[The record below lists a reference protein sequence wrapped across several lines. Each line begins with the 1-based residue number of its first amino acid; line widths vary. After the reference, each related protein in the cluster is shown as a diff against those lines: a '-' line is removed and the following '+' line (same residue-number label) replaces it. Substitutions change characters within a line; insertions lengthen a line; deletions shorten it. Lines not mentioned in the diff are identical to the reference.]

1 MNGSIYNGKSAII
14 SFQGA
19 LDIESNNVA
28 NVNTIG
34 FKSDSVSFN
43 DLMYQDGV
51 GKGVTRNDP
60 LKDFSQGGIKP
71 SNSEY
76 DFAISGPGFFTL
88 QDPMEPEKLFYSRTG
103 QFSSNNENF
112 LTNSEGLIV
121 MGVAPTVTGDV
132 ITSEFEN
139 NITST
144 VVDTA
149 DSFYTLNT
157 YTSNYTR
164 DAKEMQSVITNLS
177 TIEAVI
183 NGTATEEEN
192 AIIAANPSLMEN
204 YEKYKTQIENI
215 QTITSGDNYK
225 SIDTILNDIDE
236 IITNYSNALKLFSVN
251 SVEGEIASKAKSS
264 VVFPTTLT
272 ENSVNTIEI
281 SINGIKVQQN
291 FDTSME
297 NTLKLFS
304 DKINLLAGVTSS
316 IDNTTGELT
325 IDSMISG
332 QNMIVKN
339 AKVNDQM
346 LSVDKIQE
354 ASGSGENLITALY
367 ADLQENLA
375 KVGASAVTNK
385 SEIADIQS
393 GAVPPLEAI
402 RLDLNELGMS
412 TTLYEKI
419 VNGNSLATA
428 SYPQIESEDG
438 NIYLTDGDARFL
450 VGRLL
455 PVTFTNVSGLEPQGD
470 NVYTQGRDQKEPIY
484 IADSAEVMGKFVE
497 NSNIDLSESLVN
509 LMIWQK
515 GFEANSKTI
524 TTSDELLKTAL
535 ALKTT

>member
-60 LKDFSQGGIKP
+60 LKNFSQGGIKP

-88 QDPMEPEKLFYSRTG
+88 HDPMEPDKLFYSRTG

-121 MGVAPTVTGDV
+121 MGVAPIVTGDV

-177 TIEAVI
+177 TIEAVVD
-183 NGTATEEEN
+183 GTATEEEI
-192 AIIAANPSLMEN
+192 AIIDANPSLMKN

-316 IDNTTGELT
+316 IDSTTGKLS

-393 GAVPPLEAI
+393 GAVPTLEAI

-484 IADSAEVMGKFVE
+484 IVDSAEVMGKFVE

>member
-88 QDPMEPEKLFYSRTG
+88 QDPMEPDKLFYSRTG

-316 IDNTTGELT
+316 IDSTTGELT

>member
-164 DAKEMQSVITNLS
+164 DAKEIQSVITNLS

>member
-88 QDPMEPEKLFYSRTG
+88 QDPMEPDKLFYSRTG

-121 MGVAPTVTGDV
+121 MGVAPIVTGDV

-316 IDNTTGELT
+316 IDSTTGELT

-393 GAVPPLEAI
+393 GAVPTLEAI

-455 PVTFTNVSGLEPQGD
+455 PVTFTNVSDLEPQGD
-470 NVYTQGRDQKEPIY
+470 NVYTQGRNQKEPIY

-535 ALKTT
+535 ALKTK

>member
-88 QDPMEPEKLFYSRTG
+88 QDPMEPDKLFYSRTG

-367 ADLQENLA
+367 ADLQ
-375 KVGASAVTNK
+375 
-385 SEIADIQS
+385 
-393 GAVPPLEAI
+393 
-402 RLDLNELGMS
+402 
-412 TTLYEKI
+412 
-419 VNGNSLATA
+419 
-428 SYPQIESEDG
+428 
-438 NIYLTDGDARFL
+438 
-450 VGRLL
+450 
-455 PVTFTNVSGLEPQGD
+455 
-470 NVYTQGRDQKEPIY
+470 
-484 IADSAEVMGKFVE
+484 
-497 NSNIDLSESLVN
+497 
-509 LMIWQK
+509 
-515 GFEANSKTI
+515 KT
-524 TTSDELLKTAL
+524 
-535 ALKTT
+535 

>member
-316 IDNTTGELT
+316 IDSTTGELS

>member
-316 IDNTTGELT
+316 IDSTTGELT

>member
-76 DFAISGPGFFTL
+76 DFAISGQGFFTL

-103 QFSSNNENF
+103 QFSSNNENY

-121 MGVAPTVTGDV
+121 MGVPPTVTGDI

-144 VVDTA
+144 VIDTA

-157 YTSNYTR
+157 YTSNYRR
-164 DAKEMQSVITNLS
+164 DAKEIESVITNLS

-183 NGTATEEEN
+183 DGTATEEEN
-192 AIIAANPSLMEN
+192 AIIDANPSLLEN

-215 QTITSGDNYK
+215 QTVTSGVNYK
-225 SIDTILNDIDE
+225 SIDTMLNDIDE

-251 SVEGEIASKAKSS
+251 PVDGEIASKAKSS
-264 VVFPTTLT
+264 VIFPTTLT

-291 FDTSME
+291 FDIDME

-304 DKINLLAGVTSS
+304 DKINLLSGVTSS
-316 IDNTTGELT
+316 IDIATGELLV
-325 IDSMISG
+325 DSMISG
-332 QNMIVKN
+332 QNMVVKN

-346 LSVDKIQE
+346 LSVEKIQE

-393 GAVPPLEAI
+393 GAVPPLETI

-419 VNGNSLATA
+419 VNGDPFTTA

-450 VGRLL
+450 IGRLL
-455 PVTFTNVSGLEPQGD
+455 PVTFTNLSDLEPQGD
-470 NVYTQGRDQKEPIY
+470 NVYIQGRNQKDPIY
-484 IADSAEVMGKFVE
+484 IADSTEVMGKFVE

-535 ALKTT
+535 ALKK